1 MKSLIIVFISCVLG
15 LTAFGQTKNET
26 KRKGLVFGTSI
37 GIANSNLNFPTKNQ
51 NNTNLA
57 LNWKVGYMLNP
68 KLAILINGAVSIY
81 EYDLTDRKRLRDFGG
96 VFASAQ
102 YFATDKIWV
111 LGGIGIGTDAPVFYD
126 LKPENTVE
134 TKYYSGLGLV
144 STVGYEFYR
153 KKNFALD
160 LQARI
165 NYSSVNLPIG
175 KTNGFTTAL
184 LLGINFY

>member
-1 MKSLIIVFISCVLG
+1 MKSIMLIMVLLIFSIS
-15 LTAFGQTKNET
+15 AFAQGKTDIT
-26 KRKGLVFGTSI
+26 RKGLVFGFSS
-37 GIANSNLNFPTKNQ
+37 GVANSNLKFPSKNQ

-68 KLAILINGAVSIY
+68 KLALLLNGAVSVY
-81 EYDLTDRKRLRDFGG
+81 EYDLSDRERLRDFGG
-96 VFASAQ
+96 IFASSQ
-102 YFATDKIWV
+102 YFVSKRIWV

-126 LKPENTVE
+126 LKQENKVE

-144 STVGYEFYR
+144 SSVGYEFFHR
-153 KKNFALD
+153 KNFTLD
-160 LQARI
+160 FQARI
-165 NYSSVNLPIG
+165 NYSSVHLPIG

>member
-1 MKSLIIVFISCVLG
+1 MKLLTLLMINCMLG
-15 LTAFGQTKNET
+15 VSAFAQCKNET
-26 KRKGLVFGTSI
+26 VRKGLMFGFST
-37 GIANSNLNFPTKNQ
+37 GIANSNLNFPNKNQ

-57 LNWKVGYMLNP
+57 LNWKVGYILKP
-68 KLAILINGAVSIY
+68 KLALSLNGSVSIY
-81 EYDLTDRKRLRDFGG
+81 EYNLSDRKRLRDFGG
-96 VFASAQ
+96 IFASAQ
-102 YFATDKIWV
+102 YFITDKFWA

-126 LKPENTVE
+126 IKPENTVE
-134 TKYYSGLGLV
+134 TEYYSGIGFV
-144 STVGYEFYR
+144 SSMGYEIYR

-184 LLGINFY
+184 LVGINFY

>member
-1 MKSLIIVFISCVLG
+1 MKSIMVLVLFLISSISVFAQEKSDI
-15 LTAFGQTKNET
+15 T
-26 KRKGLVFGTSI
+26 RKGFVFGFSS
-37 GIANSNLNFPTKNQ
+37 GIVNSNIKFPSKNQ

-68 KLAILINGAVSIY
+68 KLALLLNGAVSIY
-81 EYDLTDRKRLRDFGG
+81 EYDLSDRKRLRDFGG
-96 VFASAQ
+96 IFASSQ
-102 YFATDKIWV
+102 YFVSNRIWV

-126 LKPENTVE
+126 LEPENKVE
-134 TKYYSGLGLV
+134 TEYYSGLGLV
-144 STVGYEFYR
+144 SSVGYEFFRR
-153 KKNFALD
+153 KKFTLD

-165 NYSSVNLPIG
+165 NYGSVNLPIG